1 MSEPNYTEQSADP
14 RLNELLGSLRET
26 PPRNPEAEANGRA
39 KFLAEV
45 DTLFSEPTRPVTF
58 RQNGRLPKE
67 SQSRGLFGLASLPQ
81 RLAFSSLIAII
92 AIFLL
97 LSGGAGA
104 TAYAAQGALPGDA
117 LYSLK
122 TSLEET
128 QVLLSRNAARQ
139 AQLHLAFAERRLD
152 EIAALIA
159 DGRFDN
165 IDTATNDFEDH
176 VQQAIGSL
184 DTVTAGDP
192 QEAKSLALQISMA
205 LSRYTQILKGM
216 VTKVPDP
223 VKPSVQKALMTSEL
237 EQQYN
242 EVEFSGVVESITPDG
257 YIIGGHLVKITAQTE
272 ITGNIAVGATVKVHA
287 LENADDSVT
296 AREIEVATSVGG
308 SANENQNGIIIEN
321 EGGANINDNQGGD
334 DLNENENAN
343 FNENQNANANA
354 NFNANENED
363 NQNANMNENDNHEGG
378 SNQNLNENSG
388 GEHEN
393 DNTNLN
399 ENHNTND
406 NPNDNGEHENENSSN
421 TNNHDD

>member
-1 MSEPNYTEQSADP
+1 MTDLNDTEQPIDP
-14 RLNELLGSLRET
+14 QLNELLGLLRET
-26 PPRNPEAEANGRA
+26 PPRNPETVAKGRA

-45 DTLFSEPTRPVTF
+45 DRLFSEPTRPVAS
-58 RQNGRLPKE
+58 QVHSRLSGE
-67 SQSRGLFGLASLPQ
+67 SQSRGLFGLASL
-81 RLAFSSLIAII
+81 RHGLAFTTLIALI
-92 AIFLL
+92 AFFLL

-117 LYSLK
+117 LYPLK

-128 QVLLSRNAARQ
+128 QVRLSHNAARQ

-165 IDTATNDFEDH
+165 IDTATSEFEDH
-176 VQQAIGSL
+176 VQQAIESL

-205 LSRYTQILKGM
+205 LSRYTQVLRGM
-216 VTKVPDP
+216 VIKVPDP

-242 EVEFSGVVESITPDG
+242 EIEFTGLVESVTPDG
-257 YIIGGHLVKITAQTE
+257 YIIAGHLVKITAQTE
-272 ITGNIAVGATVKVHA
+272 ITGNIAVGTTVKVHA
-287 LENADDSVT
+287 LENADASLT
-296 AREIEVATSVGG
+296 AREIEVAMGAGG
-308 SANENQNGIIIEN
+308 STNENQNGTIIEN
-321 EGGANINDNQGGD
+321 EGGANINDNQGED
-334 DLNENENAN
+334 NFNENENAN
-343 FNENQNANANA
+343 FNENQNT

-363 NQNANMNENDNHEGG
+363 NQNVNLNENGNDNHEGG
-378 SNQNLNENSG
+378 SNQNLNENGDS
-388 GEHEN
+388 EHEN
-393 DNTNLN
+393 DNANLN
-399 ENHNTND
+399 ENHNTNENHND
-406 NPNDNGEHENENSSN
+406 NSEHENDNGGN